1 MDDRQNLSAGMARQV
16 DDSGE
21 DWGDVT
27 SPQRD
32 EHEYLSPHQ
41 HRDALSDDICGW

>member
-1 MDDRQNLSAGMARQV
+1 MSIEERTAYREV

-27 SPQRD
+27 SPQQVD
-32 EHEYLSPHQ
+32 VYEMLEAHLTDLLVSGS
-41 HRDALSDDICGW
+41 A